1 MTSHL
6 TRPRLSPE
14 LHCQQHAMALDS
26 YSYDCCV
33 FPPLLDWEWDWGELD
48 TLGLGGVAEAGGTA
62 VQEQEAVFFPATRKT
77 RMHARYYSHELGLLA
92 RA

>member
-62 VQEQEAVFFPATRKT
+62 VQEQEAVFFPATRKN
-77 RMHARYYSHELGLLA
+77 RMHDRYYSHELGLLA

>member
-62 VQEQEAVFFPATRKT
+62 VQEQEAFFPATRKT

>member
-1 MTSHL
+1 
-6 TRPRLSPE
+6 
-14 LHCQQHAMALDS
+14 MALDS

-33 FPPLLDWEWDWGELD
+33 FPPLLEWEWEWEWGELD

>member
-26 YSYDCCV
+26 YSYDRCV
-33 FPPLLDWEWDWGELD
+33 FPPLLDWDWDWDELD
-48 TLGLGGVAEAGGTA
+48 TLGGVAAAGGAA
-62 VQEQEAVFFPATRKT
+62 VQEAAVFFPATRKT